1 MVTGGG
7 ANIGREISLAFAKKG
22 AAVVVCDYNGENAR
36 RTAAEIE
43 AMGGKAMAAVCDVR
57 DREKIFGFVREAEER
72 FGPVEVLVNNAGG
85 SAGLLGKLTRF
96 VDAAPET
103 LDFVIDTNLK
113 GAMHCAQAVLPSMIE
128 NRYGKIINMSS
139 IAAVVGLLDRVDYSA
154 AKAALKRL
162 TLGAMLAAMSVVIG
176 MFCKSFLNFGEG
188 LWRVTFENLPIILAG
203 IFLGPITGGMVG
215 VVSDLTS
222 YLLSPQIYPP
232 NLIVTFGACMV
243 GITSGL
249 MARFAVRQRGSKQIV
264 LSAAVAHVIGS
275 MIIKPIGLFQFYQ
288 WAVLVRI
295 PLYLVIAPLE
305 ILLLCLLWRQKS
317 FRKLFEKM

>member
-1 MVTGGG
+1 M
-7 ANIGREISLAFAKKG
+7 SLPNPTAQNRRATAK
-22 AAVVVCDYNGENAR
+22 
-36 RTAAEIE
+36 
-43 AMGGKAMAAVCDVR
+43 
-57 DREKIFGFVREAEER
+57 
-72 FGPVEVLVNNAGG
+72 
-85 SAGLLGKLTRF
+85 S
-96 VDAAPET
+96 
-103 LDFVIDTNLK
+103 
-113 GAMHCAQAVLPSMIE
+113 
-128 NRYGKIINMSS
+128 
-139 IAAVVGLLDRVDYSA
+139 
-154 AKAALKRL
+154 ALKRL
-162 TLGAMLAAMSVVIG
+162 VLGAMLAAMSVVIG
-176 MFCKSFLNFGEG
+176 MFCKTFLNFGGG

-203 IFLGPITGGMVG
+203 IFLGPLTGGMVG
-215 VVSDLTS
+215 AVSDLAS

-249 MARFAVRQRGSKQIV
+249 MAKFAVRQRGTQQIA

>member
-1 MVTGGG
+1 M
-7 ANIGREISLAFAKKG
+7 SLPNPTAQ
-22 AAVVVCDYNGENAR
+22 NR
-36 RTAAEIE
+36 RAT
-43 AMGGKAMAAVCDVR
+43 
-57 DREKIFGFVREAEER
+57 
-72 FGPVEVLVNNAGG
+72 
-85 SAGLLGKLTRF
+85 
-96 VDAAPET
+96 
-103 LDFVIDTNLK
+103 
-113 GAMHCAQAVLPSMIE
+113 
-128 NRYGKIINMSS
+128 
-139 IAAVVGLLDRVDYSA
+139 

-162 TLGAMLAAMSVVIG
+162 VLGAMLAAMSVVIG
-176 MFCKSFLNFGEG
+176 MFCKTFLNFGGG

-203 IFLGPITGGMVG
+203 VFLGPITGGMVG

-232 NLIVTFGACMV
+232 NLVVTFGAFAV
-243 GITSGL
+243 GVTSGL
-249 MARFAVRQRGSKQIV
+249 MARFVVRQRGTKQIA
-264 LSAAVAHVIGS
+264 LSAAVAHIIGS